1 VQLTDSVECGW
12 QLTERAR
19 WNGTDG
25 C

>member
-1 VQLTDSVECGW
+1 MELTDSVECGW